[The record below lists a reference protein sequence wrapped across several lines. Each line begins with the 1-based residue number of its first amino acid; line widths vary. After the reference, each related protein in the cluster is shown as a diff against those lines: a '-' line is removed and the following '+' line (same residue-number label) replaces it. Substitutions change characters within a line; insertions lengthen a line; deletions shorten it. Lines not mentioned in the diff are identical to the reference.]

1 MKNSK
6 PSNKCILSNLNWKS
20 KIIKQ
25 KVKQYKVFQKKKKKK
40 IMGDISLAY
49 SLSF

>member
-6 PSNKCILSNLNWKS
+6 PSNKCTLSNLNWKS

-25 KVKQYKVFQKKKKKK
+25 KVKQNKVFQKKKKK